1 MIRYALTCEHD
12 HAWEAWFDS
21 IASFDSQLDRGLV
34 ECPVCGSTAVRKAP
48 MAPAVRTTKGRD
60 IAAEV
65 AALLP
70 KPAVPAPPAP
80 PEETAPRLVNA
91 PDSLDLPEPVR
102 AALKGLRDHVQQ
114 NFDYVGDSFAREA
127 RAIHEGDSEP
137 RQIYGEATVR
147 ETRELL
153 EDGIAVAPLP
163 DLIAPRRPRDV
174 N

>member
-34 ECPVCGSTAVRKAP
+34 ECPICGSTRVRKAP

-70 KPAVPAPPAP
+70 KPAAAAS
-80 PEETAPRLVNA
+80 PEETAPSLVNA
-91 PDSLDLPEPVR
+91 PDSLNLPGPVR
-102 AALKGLRDHVQQ
+102 AALEGLRDHVQQ

-163 DLIAPRRPRDV
+163 ELITPRRPRDV

>member
-34 ECPVCGSTAVRKAP
+34 ECPVCGSTMVRKAP

-70 KPAVPAPPAP
+70 KPSPPVPSEDAAPK
-80 PEETAPRLVNA
+80 LVNA
-91 PDSLDLPEPVR
+91 PDSLNLPEPVR
-102 AALKGLRDHVQQ
+102 AALEGLRDHVQQ

>member
-60 IAAEV
+60 VAAEV

-70 KPAVPAPPAP
+70 KPTPPGTAEEAAPK
-80 PEETAPRLVNA
+80 LVNA
-91 PDSLDLPEPVR
+91 PDSLKLPEPVR
-102 AALKGLRDHVQQ
+102 AALEGLRDHVRQ

-163 DLIAPRRPRDV
+163 DLITPRRPRDV

>member
-1 MIRYALTCEHD
+1 MIRYALTCAQD

-21 IASFDSQLDRGLV
+21 MASFDSQLDRGLV
-34 ECPVCGSTAVRKAP
+34 ECPVCGSIQVRKAP
-48 MAPAVRTTKGRD
+48 MAPAVRTTKGRN

-65 AALLP
+65 AAMLP
-70 KPAVPAPPAP
+70 KPEAAVASEEAAPK
-80 PEETAPRLVNA
+80 LVNA
-91 PDSLDLPEPVR
+91 PDSVKLPEPVR
-102 AALKGLRDHVQQ
+102 AVLDGLREHVQQ

-163 DLIAPRRPRDV
+163 DIITPRRSRDV